1 MIIVDTGA
9 WYAVFDSAEPA
20 HTACTEF
27 LATGTEALAT
37 TPLVLAE
44 LDHLI
49 LTRLGETVRNRIMRR
64 LATDTI
70 TLSPFDAAAF
80 AEAARAADQHSGMR
94 LGLTDASVMVAA
106 AHHRT
111 TRILT
116 LDHKHFRALRPLS
129 GDAAFTLLPA
139 DAE

>member
-1 MIIVDTGA
+1 MIVVDTGA

-27 LATGTEALAT
+27 LATGTEALVT

-44 LDHLI
+44 LDHLL
-49 LTRLGETVRNRIMRR
+49 LTRLGEPVRNRIMLR
-64 LATDTI
+64 LAANNV
-70 TLSPFDAAAF
+70 TLSRFDTSAF
-80 AEAARAADQHSGMR
+80 AQAARAADQHSGMK

-106 AHHRT
+106 AQHRT

-129 GDAAFTLLPA
+129 GEEAFTLLPA
-139 DAE
+139 DDT